1 MSTHTTNPNTP
12 TSSPATEHGGKALL
26 AGGLAA
32 LFASA
37 CCLGPLVLIMVG
49 VSGAWISHLTAL
61 EPYQPLFMGASLAAL
76 FFAARSI
83 WRPTAVCE
91 PGQVC
96 ATPRV
101 NRTYKL
107 LFCVVVLLLATA
119 MAFPLIAHWFY

>member
-1 MSTHTTNPNTP
+1 MSTHTTTPNPP
-12 TSSPATEHGGKALL
+12 PSGPATEHGGKALM

-83 WRPTAVCE
+83 WRPAVACE

-96 ATPRV
+96 AIPRV

-107 LFCVVVLLLATA
+107 LFGVVMLLLATA

>member
-1 MSTHTTNPNTP
+1 MSTHTTTPNTTTSGP
-12 TSSPATEHGGKALL
+12 TTEHGGKALL

-49 VSGAWISHLTAL
+49 ISGAWISHLTAL
-61 EPYQPLFMGASLAAL
+61 EPYQPLAMGASLAAL

-83 WRPTAVCE
+83 WRPAAACE

-96 ATPRV
+96 AIPRV

-107 LFCVVVLLLATA
+107 LFGVVVLLLATA

>member
-1 MSTHTTNPNTP
+1 MPPHTTTPNTP
-12 TSSPATEHGGKALL
+12 TFGPATEHGGKALL

-32 LFASA
+32 HFASA

-49 VSGAWISHLTAL
+49 ISGAWISHLTAL

-83 WRPTAVCE
+83 WRPAPACE

-96 ATPRV
+96 AIPRV

-107 LFCVVVLLLATA
+107 LFGVVVLLLATA